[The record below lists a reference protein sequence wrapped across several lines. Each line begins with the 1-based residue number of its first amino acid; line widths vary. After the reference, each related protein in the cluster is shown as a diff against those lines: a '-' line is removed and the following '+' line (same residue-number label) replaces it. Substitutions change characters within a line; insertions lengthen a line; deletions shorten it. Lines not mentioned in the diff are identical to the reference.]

1 MIMLGVPSASGVSV
15 EHEAGAVTRGSDMTA
30 VQQVPS
36 QVDLELIQS
45 APDGVLLVDATG
57 VITLANPVAGAIL
70 GLEAHQ
76 VVGRSVDEFVPV
88 EVRDRH
94 PQHRAGFLQHPV
106 KRPMGSGLDLHALRS
121 DGTKVP
127 VEISLSPVVAEGN
140 VQVLAIIRDVS
151 ERRRSEET
159 IRTLTEHLTAR
170 VAHLEVLN
178 AELESF
184 SYSVSHD
191 LRAPLRAI
199 DGFSQALLEDYGQT
213 LNADGRHYLDRVRAG
228 AQRMAHLIDDLL
240 VLSRISR
247 ADFAVSDVDV
257 SDLAS
262 VVMRELATMEPQRRA
277 EIDIEPG
284 IVMRADHRQL
294 RVILENLLGNAWKF
308 TSQEPWTHIS
318 VSAAQLDGEAA
329 FQVSDNGAGFDP
341 EYADQLFEAFRR
353 LHPDDEFPGSGIGLA
368 IVNRIVRRHGGAIVA
383 QSAPGRGATFTVRTT
398 PATAAASAVDPH

>member
-1 MIMLGVPSASGVSV
+1 
-15 EHEAGAVTRGSDMTA
+15 MTA

-57 VITLANPVAGAIL
+57 VITLANPMAGAIL

-88 EVRDRH
+88 EVRERH
-94 PQHRAGFLQHPV
+94 PRHRAGFLQHPV

-184 SYSVSHD
+184 SYSV
-191 LRAPLRAI
+191 
-199 DGFSQALLEDYGQT
+199 
-213 LNADGRHYLDRVRAG
+213 
-228 AQRMAHLIDDLL
+228 
-240 VLSRISR
+240 
-247 ADFAVSDVDV
+247 
-257 SDLAS
+257 
-262 VVMRELATMEPQRRA
+262 
-277 EIDIEPG
+277 
-284 IVMRADHRQL
+284 
-294 RVILENLLGNAWKF
+294 
-308 TSQEPWTHIS
+308 
-318 VSAAQLDGEAA
+318 
-329 FQVSDNGAGFDP
+329 
-341 EYADQLFEAFRR
+341 
-353 LHPDDEFPGSGIGLA
+353 
-368 IVNRIVRRHGGAIVA
+368 
-383 QSAPGRGATFTVRTT
+383 
-398 PATAAASAVDPH
+398 